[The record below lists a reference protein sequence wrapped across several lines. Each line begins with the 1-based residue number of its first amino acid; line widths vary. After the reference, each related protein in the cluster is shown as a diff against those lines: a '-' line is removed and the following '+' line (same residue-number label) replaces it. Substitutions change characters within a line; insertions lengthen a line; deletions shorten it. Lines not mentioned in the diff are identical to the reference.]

1 MSLSKILLNSLLK
14 SITGKA
20 FQQAPEGSALNIMGE
35 RIQKFDPV
43 LQTYDLLKN
52 DPVIGEGIASLKNTL
67 MPEAYGTSQKEFQNY
82 QKSYDDD
89 LGFGK
94 GSFQNM
100 IDQIYGAGGVMQ
112 GYNPV
117 SAFGRGPIGAIEN
130 RISSIMN
137 RTAPMTDFARNQ
149 IWGLYDARDQLVGG
163 QGINAVTR
171 PGTYGYDDAVITNPP
186 PAPPSS
192 GDSGGTH
199 SSDSSFSG
207 HSSSTGGG
215 MGSSGWG
222 GPR

>member
-1 MSLSKILLNSLLK
+1 MSLSKILLDSLLK

-20 FQQAPEGSALNIMGE
+20 FQQAPEGSALHSMGTRME
-35 RIQKFDPV
+35 KYNPANM
-43 LQTYDLLKN
+43 LYQTAKQIPML
-52 DPVIGEGIASLKNTL
+52 GEGIASLEKTL

-171 PGTYGYDDAVITNPP
+171 PGTHAYDDVLITNPP
-186 PAPPSS
+186 PAPPSN
-192 GDSGGTH
+192 GDSGNGW
-199 SSDSSFSG
+199 SGGSGSDWGGGFST
-207 HSSSTGGG
+207 SSSGTEETF
-215 MGSSGWG
+215 
-222 GPR
+222 

>member
-1 MSLSKILLNSLLK
+1 MSLSKILLDSLLK

-20 FQQAPEGSALNIMGE
+20 FQQAPEGSALHSMGTQME
-35 RIQKFDPV
+35 KYNPANM
-43 LQTYDLLKN
+43 LYQTAKQIPML
-52 DPVIGEGIASLKNTL
+52 GEGIASLEKTL

-171 PGTYGYDDAVITNPP
+171 PGTYAYDDVVITNPP
-186 PAPPSS
+186 PAPPSNS
-192 GDSGGTH
+192 GDSGNGW
-199 SSDSSFSG
+199 SGGSGSDWGGGFST
-207 HSSSTGGG
+207 SSSGTEETF
-215 MGSSGWG
+215 
-222 GPR
+222 